1 MNDVNPTQTL
11 QWFYR
16 DFPGGD
22 LALVGVFVLATMFFV
37 LWKTRNSRYSGPA
50 TLVTALAAL
59 CLAGVTGF
67 IHPLAVAVML
77 LLALLTGVFL
87 NRWSRIR

>member
-1 MNDVNPTQTL
+1 MNEVNPTQTL

-22 LALVGVFVLATMFFV
+22 LALVALFVLGAMLFT

-50 TLVTALAAL
+50 TLVVALAAL